1 VEIYLQ
7 LIVFGLVWGGL
18 YALTAS
24 GLNLVVGVMK
34 ILNIAHGELLMLGA
48 YTAFWAFTLWGV
60 HPIVSVLLTAPLLA
74 VVGFL
79 IHAVVVRPIVRVSP
93 TVERLERSTLIGFF
107 GVVIVIQNSAL
118 LLWTADYRV
127 VNVLQTPVPV
137 LNVSAARVTVFGIA
151 LGVVLALYVLLMRTR
166 FGAAIR
172 AVSQDRDMAA
182 MLAIDVG
189 RIGLLAFGLGA
200 ALAGIGGA
208 LASMIYITTPTMGLI
223 FTLKAF
229 TVMVVG
235 GLGSILGMIGAG
247 LLLGVA
253 EELGA
258 LWVGEAYKDVIG
270 YAILITV
277 ILLISYGVVRR
288 REIA

>member
-1 VEIYLQ
+1 
-7 LIVFGLVWGGL
+7 
-18 YALTAS
+18 
-24 GLNLVVGVMK
+24 
-34 ILNIAHGELLMLGA
+34 
-48 YTAFWAFTLWGV
+48 
-60 HPIVSVLLTAPLLA
+60 
-74 VVGFL
+74 
-79 IHAVVVRPIVRVSP
+79 
-93 TVERLERSTLIGFF
+93 
-107 GVVIVIQNSAL
+107 
-118 LLWTADYRV
+118 
-127 VNVLQTPVPV
+127 
-137 LNVSAARVTVFGIA
+137 VFGIA